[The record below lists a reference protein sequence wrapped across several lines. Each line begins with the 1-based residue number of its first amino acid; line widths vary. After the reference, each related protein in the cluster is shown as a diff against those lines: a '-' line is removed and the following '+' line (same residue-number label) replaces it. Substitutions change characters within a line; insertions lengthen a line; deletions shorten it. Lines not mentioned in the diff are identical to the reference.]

1 MLYMCFFGSGFSE
14 LQGIIKG
21 RTNYRRTAQDTTG
34 QPQDSTGHSADV
46 DAVSWLT
53 SYGSWHAYEK
63 KIVPVL

>member
-1 MLYMCFFGSGFSE
+1 MNRNPHDSHML
-14 LQGIIKG
+14 G
-21 RTNYRRTAQDTTG
+21 RTNYRRTAQDT
-34 QPQDSTGHSADV
+34 TGHSADV

>member
-1 MLYMCFFGSGFSE
+1 MCFFGSGFSE

-53 SYGSWHAYEK
+53 SYGS
-63 KIVPVL
+63 